1 MANVG
6 DDFLG
11 SAIIAFLKD
20 RDPALAQFIRVKA
33 SRASSYTIVL
43 SPQKV
48 DRIFLHCTGTN
59 ATFGA
64 TDIDYDLAA
73 QGKIFHLGYPPIL
86 PRLIVRDGAEL
97 ADLLRQVYATGTLT
111 SLDTSLPD
119 PDGATSRVDWHKLLE
134 NTLPYVDIFIPS
146 LEEILFMLRRSDY
159 DRWRGH
165 FFAEIDRNYL
175 DDLTAELLRLGRS
188 AVVGFKLGEYGIYLR
203 TGERS
208 RFERWATLPIDM
220 DEWADRRIWHPAFA
234 VEVAGTTGAGDSA
247 YAGFLT
253 GLIKG
258 LSLNQAARWAC
269 AVGACNVESADA
281 TSGVQSWEDTQ
292 HRLDAGWS
300 ALPHR
305 LAGF

>member
-1 MANVG
+1 
-6 DDFLG
+6 
-11 SAIIAFLKD
+11 
-20 RDPALAQFIRVKA
+20 
-33 SRASSYTIVL
+33 
-43 SPQKV
+43 
-48 DRIFLHCTGTN
+48 
-59 ATFGA
+59 
-64 TDIDYDLAA
+64 
-73 QGKIFHLGYPPIL
+73 
-86 PRLIVRDGAEL
+86 
-97 ADLLRQVYATGTLT
+97 
-111 SLDTSLPD
+111 
-119 PDGATSRVDWHKLLE
+119 
-134 NTLPYVDIFIPS
+134 
-146 LEEILFMLRRSDY
+146 MLRRSDY

-175 DDLTAELLRLGRS
+175 DDLAAELLRLGRS

-253 GLIKG
+253 ALIKG
-258 LSLNQAARWAC
+258 LSLDQAARWAC
-269 AVGACNVESADA
+269 AVGACNVEATDA
-281 TSGVQSWEDTQ
+281 TSGVQSWKDTQ

-300 ALPHR
+300 ASPHQ